1 MKEMTIA
8 VARLSDERPKA
19 RRWVLAAL
27 LLALLWTAI
36 SSRSDAQSAATV
48 RVVGPTATVPVGQP
62 FVVTIAIENA
72 ANLGAFEF
80 AYQFDPAVATATAN
94 DIQLGSLLGSS
105 GRTTGQLRL
114 ASAPGLPG
122 TPLFGAYSYGTGAG
136 PNGNG
141 VLATVAMAAAA
152 PGVSQLRLTGLK
164 VTNAQGVEYVVSSVD
179 GSVTVVAATR
189 LIYLPLLRRSN

>member
-1 MKEMTIA
+1 MKKLTA
-8 VARLSDERPKA
+8 ADTLLSSERPRA
-19 RRWVLAAL
+19 GRLVLALL

-36 SSRSDAQSAATV
+36 SSRSDAQTAATV
-48 RVVGPTATVPVGQP
+48 RVIGPAAAVAAGQP
-62 FVVTIAIENA
+62 FVVTIAMENA
-72 ANLGAFEF
+72 HDLGAFEF
-80 AYQFDPAVATATAN
+80 EYHFNSAVATTTAN
-94 DIQLGSLLGSS
+94 NIQLGGLLGST

-114 ASAPGLPG
+114 ASAPGQPG